1 MGSRHQGIS
10 HRGVGRRW
18 DWHGHEWPPLGTPF
32 TDREKWSESGV
43 KNVKR
48 LKISNDFNVVV
59 CFTAN
64 GTCIEIIEDFQPLD
78 PPSETLPVFPP
89 FPPFV
94 PPFLR

>member
-1 MGSRHQGIS
+1 MAMNGP
-10 HRGVGRRW
+10 RW
-18 DWHGHEWPPLGTPF
+18 GTPL
-32 TDREKWSESGV
+32 TDREKWSERRM

-64 GTCIEIIEDFQPLD
+64 GTCIEIIEDFPPLD